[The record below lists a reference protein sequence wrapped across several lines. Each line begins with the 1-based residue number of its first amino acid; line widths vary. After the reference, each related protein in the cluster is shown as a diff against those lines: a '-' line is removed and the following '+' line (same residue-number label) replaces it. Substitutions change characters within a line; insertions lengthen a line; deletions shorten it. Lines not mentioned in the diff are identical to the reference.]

1 MLHSLS
7 SITTPV
13 LLFVYTLLKLVIDQN
28 LRLQKFNFS
37 TQSNYKKKKKKIVK
51 KCMTSL
57 KEIIDFGCNPSLG
70 TACAWEETICFIL
83 FHLDK

>member
-7 SITTPV
+7 SITIPV

-37 TQSNYKKKKKKIVK
+37 TQSNYKKKKN
-51 KCMTSL
+51 C
-57 KEIIDFGCNPSLG
+57 
-70 TACAWEETICFIL
+70 EEL
-83 FHLDK
+83 YD

>member
-7 SITTPV
+7 SITIPV

-37 TQSNYKKKKKKIVK
+37 TQSNYKKKKKIVK
-51 KCMTSL
+51 NCMTSL
-57 KEIIDFGCNPSLG
+57 KEIRDFGCNPSLG
-70 TACAWEETICFIL
+70 TACAWEETICFTL